1 MKTLENVVVLSL
13 EDYEQLMKNQK
24 SEELE
29 VGKWYFVDRSK
40 KIPNDNKALV
50 MYQGQGV
57 ETYGFSHSDKFI
69 NCYGISNTFSN
80 PEYVYTKATHQEVE
94 QALIKEAKKRGF
106 KEGVN
111 ATREWIYPNARLVTL
126 NRNNYTF
133 NPSINSLTL
142 DGWEI
147 FYKGKWA
154 EIIPEREYKEGD
166 IVISESCG
174 SQFITE
180 HKCGSIGN
188 YQCHRFV
195 SGDKKSLSYGG
206 SYTNILRHANN
217 EEKEIFNNLANP
229 KPKIDYDR
237 LKTGSVV
244 MVSNNGDQIFFDID
258 HNYPCTI
265 LNIDSGYIID
275 RIGQLSK
282 SNYKHT
288 LNLIQEGAK
297 LACYATSSKPTYI
310 TEVISY

>member
-24 SEELE
+24 PEELE
-29 VGKWYFVDRSK
+29 VGKWYNYEGGLFCF
-40 KIPNDNKALV
+40 
-50 MYQGQGV
+50 QGLKDGLLR
-57 ETYGFSHSDKFI
+57 G
-69 NCYGISNTFSN
+69 YGIMNYYDSWTDECNLGKRPNLWKS
-80 PEYVYTKATHQEVE
+80 ATHQEVE
-94 QALIKEAKKRGF
+94 QALIKEAEKRGF

-154 EIIPEREYKEGD
+154 EII
-166 IVISESCG
+166 
-174 SQFITE
+174 T
-180 HKCGSIGN
+180 
-188 YQCHRFV
+188 
-195 SGDKKSLSYGG
+195 
-206 SYTNILRHANN
+206 
-217 EEKEIFNNLANP
+217 

-244 MVSNNGDQIFFDID
+244 MCKYTGNHCYGDGKVDLNKPLTLVFRKSEFYFGQDNIIKKEGRKNRLYDTFEQDGKFMLYLSDNDD
-258 HNYPCTI
+258 H
-265 LNIDSGYIID
+265 
-275 RIGQLSK
+275 
-282 SNYKHT
+282 
-288 LNLIQEGAK
+288 
-297 LACYATSSKPTYI
+297 I